1 MKSYQ
6 QYCAVARALDV
17 VGDRWVLLIVR
28 ELMAFGPSRFSDL
41 QRGLPGIA
49 SNLLAER
56 LRSMETAGLIERHEA
71 PAPIGS
77 QVYQL
82 TARGRELEDVLRAL
96 TRWGMGR
103 MPSGPTD
110 GDAVQPQ
117 WTGAPRRVRLCPNGS
132 RRTEVVLGI
141 ETSIG
146 SEGRVTRRVRPRRP
160 SPGRVRDRPRPGRG
174 RGRDACRAGPTGRR
188 CPLRAAVPSAGN
200 AIGPADHRPPGS
212 RSPTCSATAL
222 EPKRDQMTYTERD
235 LASTIERLAGADLGA
250 LTQTQLD
257 GLDQFHVA
265 EPKPSTDC
273 CRAWA

>member
-56 LRSMETAGLIERHEA
+56 LRSMETAELIERHEA

-77 QVYQL
+77 QVYRL

-96 TRWGMGR
+96 TRWGMAT

-110 GDAVQPQ
+110 QDAVQPQ
-117 WTGAPRRVRLCPNGS
+117 WTALLAGLHLSRQVPDETRLSSAS
-132 RRTEVVLGI
+132 RRAVSQSLRKAVSHAQSPF
-141 ETSIG
+141 TS
-146 SEGRVTRRVRPRRP
+146 SFARM
-160 SPGRVRDRPRPGRG
+160 
-174 RGRDACRAGPTGRR
+174 
-188 CPLRAAVPSAGN
+188 
-200 AIGPADHRPPGS
+200 
-212 RSPTCSATAL
+212 AT
-222 EPKRDQMTYTERD
+222 
-235 LASTIERLAGADLGA
+235 
-250 LTQTQLD
+250 
-257 GLDQFHVA
+257 
-265 EPKPSTDC
+265 
-273 CRAWA
+273 